1 MLVIA
6 DSSPLIALVNIGQIN
21 VLPTLFG
28 DVTIPRL
35 VADELAGAR
44 RPQLVRDFIASPPVW
59 LYVRSP
65 SVIES
70 IPLLQPAE
78 SAAISLARELSADL
92 LLIDEIQGRK
102 AAAARNLKITGTI
115 GILELAASAK
125 LIDLQEAFD
134 RLKQTDFWISH
145 KLLDQR
151 LAMFRGKN
159 PPKS

>member
-6 DSSPLIALVNIGQIN
+6 DSSPLIALVNIRQVN
-21 VLPTLFG
+21 VLPKLFG

-35 VADELAGAR
+35 VADELASAR
-44 RPQLVRDFIASPPVW
+44 RPQAVRDFIASTPSW
-59 LYVRSP
+59 LHLRSP

-78 SAAISLARELSADL
+78 SAAISLARELNADL
-92 LLIDEIQGRK
+92 LLIDEVQGRK
-102 AAAARNLKITGTI
+102 AAAARKLKITGTI

-125 LIDLQEAFD
+125 LLDLQEAFD

-145 KLLDQR
+145 KLLDER
-151 LAMFRGKN
+151 LALFRSTN
-159 PPKS
+159 ARQP